1 MKKVD
6 VVVIGAGLVGLAVA
20 YHLAKQ
26 GLEVVVAERE
36 ELPGMGATAYCTGG
50 LRYQFSSR
58 TNIELSKLSI
68 PFYLSFQKNTGR
80 DIFLRQHGYLFV
92 TARPV
97 TAEIFRENV
106 RRENSLG
113 VKSQLL
119 TPAEAGKLFPNLE
132 TRDLL
137 TATFCAEDGS
147 ADPSAVLQ
155 GFYSEAVKAGA
166 EILLGWEARGFVI
179 EGGEMRGVILEK
191 ANPDVDTAGQHDGLP
206 SPTLAL
212 HEPEK
217 IDPSE
222 ARPADQTRSEA
233 KRNQRDPM
241 VPAEGVLQAT
251 ELAQAR
257 GDLIGRNRAGGTSL
271 KRTSTLRKISSPRVV
286 NCAGPWAAQVAR
298 LAGVDLPVYPTR
310 RQVFVGAPLSEFG
323 ESTPLVVDLDT
334 GWYLHREKSGSLL
347 LGGTD
352 RETPPG
358 FDTRVDW
365 DGFDSVAQAGL
376 RRVPILE
383 KVQIV
388 RAYAGLRE
396 ITPDFHAIIGESPEV
411 RGFYQAVGFSGH
423 GFMHAPAAGM
433 IISDLITKGGTS
445 RLDLGPLSPRRWQ
458 TAEMVGEKNIF

>member
-6 VVVIGAGLVGLAVA
+6 VVVIGAGVVGLAVA
-20 YHLAKQ
+20 YHLAKH

-50 LRYQFSSR
+50 LRYQFSSP

-92 TARPV
+92 TARPA

-113 VKSQLL
+113 VNSQLL
-119 TPAEAGKLFPNLE
+119 TPAEAGKLFPYLE
-132 TRDLL
+132 TSDLL
-137 TATFCAEDGS
+137 AATFCPEDGS

-155 GFYSEAVKAGA
+155 GFYSEAVRAGA

-179 EGGEMRGVILEK
+179 EGGEIHGVSLEK
-191 ANPDVDTAGQHDGLP
+191 VARDDALP
-206 SPTLAL
+206 SPSAS
-212 HEPEK
+212 
-217 IDPSE
+217 PSDS
-222 ARPADQTRSEA
+222 AASVLGVSPSQPPATAWKDTMRT
-233 KRNQRDPM
+233 NT
-241 VPAEGVLQAT
+241 AE
-251 ELAQAR
+251 
-257 GDLIGRNRAGGTSL
+257 RAPV
-271 KRTSTLRKISSPRVV
+271 RKILTARVV

-298 LAGVDLPVYPTR
+298 MAGIDLPVYPTR
-310 RQVFVGAPLSEFG
+310 RQVFVGAPLPEFG
-323 ESTPLVVDLDT
+323 DNTPLVVDLDT

-365 DGFDSVAQAGL
+365 DGLESVAEAGL

-396 ITPDFHAIIGESPEV
+396 ITPDFHAIIGESPEI

-433 IISDLITKGGTS
+433 IISDLITKGKS
-445 RLDLGPLSPRRWQ
+445 SLLDLEPLSPRRWQ

>member
-6 VVVIGAGLVGLAVA
+6 VVVIGAGVVGLAVA
-20 YHLAKQ
+20 YHLAKR

-50 LRYQFSSR
+50 LRYQFSSP

-92 TARPV
+92 TACSA

-113 VKSQLL
+113 VNSQLL
-119 TPAEAGKLFPNLE
+119 TPAEAGKLFPYLE
-132 TRDLL
+132 TSDLL
-137 TATFCAEDGS
+137 AATFCAEDGS

-155 GFYSEAVKAGA
+155 GFYSEAVRAGA
-166 EILLGWEARGFVI
+166 EILLGWEARGFLI
-179 EGGEMRGVILEK
+179 EGGEIRGVTLEK
-191 ANPDVDTAGQHDGLP
+191 VARDDALP
-206 SPTLAL
+206 SPAGVGDLAAGASPAQRL
-212 HEPEK
+212 AT
-217 IDPSE
+217 
-222 ARPADQTRSEA
+222 AR
-233 KRNQRDPM
+233 RDM
-241 VPAEGVLQAT
+241 MNGNTAEG
-251 ELAQAR
+251 AR
-257 GDLIGRNRAGGTSL
+257 V
-271 KRTSTLRKISSPRVV
+271 RKIYTVRVV

-298 LAGVDLPVYPTR
+298 LAGIDLPVYPTR
-310 RQVFVGAPLSEFG
+310 RQVFVGAPLPEFG
-323 ESTPLVVDLDT
+323 DNTPLVVDLDT

-365 DGFDSVAQAGL
+365 GGFDSVAEAGL

-433 IISDLITKGGTS
+433 IISDLITKGKS
-445 RLDLGPLSPRRWQ
+445 SLLDLGPLSPRRWQ

>member
-6 VVVIGAGLVGLAVA
+6 VVVIGAGVVGLAVA
-20 YHLAKQ
+20 YHLAKR
-26 GLEVVVAERE
+26 GLQVVVAERE

-50 LRYQFSSR
+50 LRYQFSSP

-92 TARPV
+92 TACSA

-113 VKSQLL
+113 VNSQLL
-119 TPAEAGKLFPNLE
+119 TPAEAGKLFPYLE
-132 TRDLL
+132 TSDLL
-137 TATFCAEDGS
+137 AATFCAEDGS

-155 GFYSEAVKAGA
+155 GFFSEAVRTGA
-166 EILLGWEARGFVI
+166 QILLGWEARGFII
-179 EGGEMRGVILEK
+179 EGGEIRGVTLEK
-191 ANPDVDTAGQHDGLP
+191 VAREDALP
-206 SPTLAL
+206 SPSVS
-212 HEPEK
+212 
-217 IDPSE
+217 PSDS
-222 ARPADQTRSEA
+222 AASVLGVSPSKPPATVWKDTMR
-233 KRNQRDPM
+233 RNT
-241 VPAEGVLQAT
+241 AER
-251 ELAQAR
+251 AQV
-257 GDLIGRNRAGGTSL
+257 
-271 KRTSTLRKISSPRVV
+271 RKILTARVV

-298 LAGVDLPVYPTR
+298 MAGIDLPVYPTR
-310 RQVFVGAPLSEFG
+310 RQVFVGTPLAEFG
-323 ESTPLVVDLDT
+323 DNTPLVVDLDT

-365 DGFDSVAQAGL
+365 DGFDSVAEAGL

-396 ITPDFHAIIGESPEV
+396 ITPDFHAIIGESPEI

-433 IISDLITKGGTS
+433 IISDLITKGKS
-445 RLDLGPLSPRRWQ
+445 SLLDLGPLSPRRWQ